1 VSYGLC
7 NTHCVQTTRL
17 DSSANDA
24 LDGKMLIMPSDF
36 FRFLLQARVVPCYL
50 NPVAQFILCPG
61 YPKALIRLLKF
72 FGWSIVAVFCGLLL
86 GLSGAFLYLSPGL
99 PSVEALRSI
108 QLQIPL
114 RVYSSDNKLIAEFGE
129 MRRTPI
135 RFADIPPNFINA
147 LLSAED
153 DNFANHYGV
162 DPSSLMRAATQLV
175 KSGHIQS
182 GGSTITMQVAKN
194 FFLTSERS
202 FSRKTTEILLALQI
216 ERQLTKD
223 EILEL
228 YVNKIYL
235 GNRAYGIEAAAQ
247 VYYGKSIRD
256 VSLAQMAMI
265 AGLPKAPS
273 RFNPL
278 ANPARSK
285 ERRDWIL
292 GRMYKLGKITE
303 ADYTTAINEPLNAS
317 YHVPTPEVNAP
328 YIAEMARAEM
338 VGRYGSDAY
347 TEGFRVTTTVPSNL
361 QEMANTALH
370 EGLMTYDQRH
380 GYRGPESRL
389 PGKTREAWATEL
401 TKQRTISSLEPAI
414 VTQVDKT
421 GLQVL
426 TRTGE
431 EHVGWDSMKW
441 ARPFLNTNSMGANPK
456 QPSDVAQVGDLI
468 RVQRQPDNSLK
479 FSQIPQAQ
487 GALVS
492 LDPQNGAIRSLVGGF
507 AFEQSNY
514 NRAMQA
520 KRQPG
525 SSFKPFV
532 YSAALDNGYT
542 AASLVNDAPIVFVDE
557 YLDKV
562 WRPKNDTNTF
572 LGPIRLREGLYKS
585 RNLVSI
591 RLVQALGIDRT
602 IDYISKFGFNKQ
614 DLPRNLSLAL
624 GTATLTPMEIA
635 TGWSTFANGGYK
647 ISPYII
653 DKIESRNGDTLF
665 VANPPSVPQ
674 GAAVTNGIAAP
685 TDAQAFTVNATP
697 GEAPAAPGAAP
708 QTPAVAERIVD
719 GRTTYI
725 LNSMLED
732 VIKLGT
738 GRRALALGR
747 SDIAG
752 KTGTTNESK
761 DAWFSGYNADYV
773 TTVWTGFDQPESLG
787 KREFG
792 GTVAL
797 PIWMNYMA
805 AALKD
810 KPPHTQPEPEGIL
823 SLRVDPVSGRAASP
837 GTPGAYFELFK
848 AEDTPPSVNELGN
861 GNAPGSPLP
870 ADEAAPIDLF

>member
-1 VSYGLC
+1 
-7 NTHCVQTTRL
+7 
-17 DSSANDA
+17 
-24 LDGKMLIMPSDF
+24 M
-36 FRFLLQARVVPCYL
+36 
-50 NPVAQFILCPG
+50 
-61 YPKALIRLLKF
+61 IRLLKF
-72 FGWSIVAVFCGLLL
+72 FGYSFVAIVCGLLL
-86 GLSGAFLYLSPGL
+86 VFSGAYLYLSPGL

-114 RVYSSDNKLIAEFGE
+114 RVYSSDEKLIAEFGE

-162 DPSSLMRAATQLV
+162 DPSSLVRAATQLV

-202 FSRKTTEILLALQI
+202 FSRKATEILLALQI

-235 GNRAYGIEAAAQ
+235 GNRAYGIEAASQ

-256 VSLAQMAMI
+256 ASLAQMAMI

-292 GRMYKLGKITE
+292 GRMYKLGKIDQSAYE
-303 ADYTTAINEPLNAS
+303 SAVAEPLNAS
-317 YHVPTPEVNAP
+317 YHVPTPEVSAP

-347 TEGFRVTTTVPSNL
+347 TEGFRVTTTIPSNL
-361 QEMANTALH
+361 QEIANHAVH
-370 EGLMTYDQRH
+370 EGLIAYDQRH

-389 PGKTREAWATEL
+389 PGKTLSAWTVEL
-401 TKQRTISSLEPAI
+401 GKQRSISGLDPAI
-414 VTQVDKT
+414 VTQVKKD
-421 GLQVL
+421 GVQVL
-426 TRTGE
+426 TRSGE
-431 EHVGWDSMKW
+431 EHVAWDSMKW
-441 ARPFLNTNSMGANPK
+441 ARPFLNTNSMGPMPK
-456 QPSDVAQVGDLI
+456 QPSDVTQVGDLI
-468 RVQRQPDNSLK
+468 RVQRQKDDSLK
-479 FSQIPQAQ
+479 FSQVPVAQ

-492 LDPQNGAIRSLVGGF
+492 LDPQNGAIRALVGGF

-514 NRAMQA
+514 NRATQA

-572 LGPIRLREGLYKS
+572 LGPIRVREALYKS

-591 RLVQALGIDRT
+591 RLLQAMGVGKT
-602 IDYISKFGFNKQ
+602 IDYMTRFGFNKQ
-614 DLPRNLSLAL
+614 DLPPNLSLAL

-635 TGWSTFANGGYK
+635 TGWSVFANGGYK
-647 ISPYII
+647 VTPYLI

-665 VANPPSVPQ
+665 LANPPSVPN
-674 GAAVTNGIAAP
+674 GVAASDGLAAPANSGITIEPTPGAAP
-685 TDAQAFTVNATP
+685 TDATP
-697 GEAPAAPGAAP
+697 APAA
-708 QTPAVAERIVD
+708 PAVAERIVD

-725 LNSMLED
+725 LTSMLQD
-732 VIKLGT
+732 VIKRGT

-747 SDIAG
+747 TDLAG

-761 DAWFSGYNADYV
+761 DAWFSGYNADYI
-773 TTVWTGFDQPESLG
+773 TTVWTGYDQPESLG
-787 KREFG
+787 RREYG

-797 PIWMNYMA
+797 PIWMSYMGG
-805 AALKD
+805 ALKD
-810 KPPHTQPEPEGIL
+810 KPAHTQAEPEGIL
-823 SLRVDPVSGRAASP
+823 SLRIDPISGRAAAP
-837 GTPGAYFELFK
+837 GTPNAYFELFK
-848 AEDTPPSVNELGN
+848 SEDTPPSMNELGN
-861 GNAPGSPLP
+861 GVAPGSPLP
-870 ADEAAPIDLF
+870 ADESAPIDLF

>member
-1 VSYGLC
+1 
-7 NTHCVQTTRL
+7 
-17 DSSANDA
+17 
-24 LDGKMLIMPSDF
+24 M
-36 FRFLLQARVVPCYL
+36 
-50 NPVAQFILCPG
+50 
-61 YPKALIRLLKF
+61 IRLLKF

-114 RVYSSDNKLIAEFGE
+114 RVYSSDDKLIAEFGE

-194 FFLTSERS
+194 FFLSSERS

-361 QEMANTALH
+361 QEMANTAVH
-370 EGLMTYDQRH
+370 DGLITYDQRH

-401 TKQRTISSLEPAI
+401 TKQRTINGLEPAI
-414 VTQVDKT
+414 VTQVDKN
-421 GLQVL
+421 GLQVM

-431 EHVGWDSMKW
+431 GHVSWDSMKW
-441 ARPFLNTNSMGANPK
+441 ARPFLNTNSMGPNPK

-492 LDPQNGAIRSLVGGF
+492 LDPQNGAIRALVGGF

-532 YSAALDNGYT
+532 YSAALDSGYT
-542 AASLVNDAPIVFVDE
+542 ASSLVNDAPIVFVDE

-572 LGPIRLREGLYKS
+572 LGPIRLREALYKS

-591 RLVQALGIDRT
+591 RLLQAMGVGKT
-602 IDYISKFGFNKQ
+602 IDYITRFGFNKQ
-614 DLPRNLSLAL
+614 DLPPNLSLAL

-635 TGWSTFANGGYK
+635 TGWSAFANGGYK
-647 ISPYII
+647 ITPYII

-674 GAAVTNGIAAP
+674 GDVATSGIAVPA
-685 TDAQAFTVNATP
+685 AQSFTVNATP
-697 GEAPAAPGAAP
+697 AEAPAAPGIAP
-708 QTPAVAERIVD
+708 PTPAVAERIID

-787 KREFG
+787 RKEFG

-848 AEDTPPSVNELGN
+848 AEDTPPSADELGN
-861 GNAPGSPLP
+861 GSAPGSPLP

>member
-1 VSYGLC
+1 
-7 NTHCVQTTRL
+7 
-17 DSSANDA
+17 
-24 LDGKMLIMPSDF
+24 M
-36 FRFLLQARVVPCYL
+36 
-50 NPVAQFILCPG
+50 
-61 YPKALIRLLKF
+61 IRLLKF
-72 FGWSIVAVFCGLLL
+72 FGWSFVAVVCALVL

-135 RFADIPPNFINA
+135 LFADIPPNFINA

-153 DNFANHYGV
+153 DNFANHHGV

-202 FSRKTTEILLALQI
+202 FSRKATEILLALQI

-256 VSLAQMAMI
+256 VTLAQMAMI

-292 GRMYKLGKITE
+292 GRMYKLGKIDE
-303 ADYTTAINEPLNAS
+303 ASYQIALNEPLNAS

-389 PGKTREAWATEL
+389 PGKTREAWTLEL
-401 TKQRTISSLEPAI
+401 TKQRTFSGLEPAI
-414 VTQVDKT
+414 VIEVEKT

-426 TRTGE
+426 TRTGQA
-431 EHVGWDSMKW
+431 HVAWDSMKW

-456 QPSDVAQVGDLI
+456 QPADVAQVGDLI
-468 RVQRQPDNSLK
+468 RVQRQADGSLK
-479 FSQIPQAQ
+479 FSQIPVAQ

-514 NRAMQA
+514 NRAIQA

-532 YSAALDNGYT
+532 YSAALDSGYT

-572 LGPIRLREGLYKS
+572 LGPIRMREALYKS

-591 RLVQALGIDRT
+591 RLLQSMGVGRT

-614 DLPRNLSLAL
+614 DLPPNLSLAL

-647 ISPYII
+647 ITPFII
-653 DKIESRNGDTLF
+653 DKIESRNGENLF
-665 VANPPSVPQ
+665 TANPASVP
-674 GAAVTNGIAAP
+674 GNTAASDGIAAP
-685 TDAQAFTVNATP
+685 ASDSFTVDATP
-697 GEAPAAPGAAP
+697 GEAPAPAV
-708 QTPAVAERIVD
+708 QTPLVAERIVD

-725 LNSMLED
+725 LTSMLQD

-738 GRRALALGR
+738 GRRALSLGR
-747 SDIAG
+747 TDLAG

-787 KREFG
+787 RREYG

-797 PIWMNYMA
+797 PIWINYMG
-805 AALKD
+805 AALKG
-810 KPPHTQPEPEGIL
+810 KPAHTQSEPEGIL

-837 GTPGAYFELFK
+837 GTPNAYFELFK
-848 AEDTPPSVNELGN
+848 SEDTPPSVNELG
-861 GNAPGSPLP
+861 GSAPGSPLP

>member
-1 VSYGLC
+1 
-7 NTHCVQTTRL
+7 
-17 DSSANDA
+17 
-24 LDGKMLIMPSDF
+24 M
-36 FRFLLQARVVPCYL
+36 
-50 NPVAQFILCPG
+50 
-61 YPKALIRLLKF
+61 IRLLKF

-86 GLSGAFLYLSPGL
+86 ALSGAFLYLSPGL

-114 RVYSSDNKLIAEFGE
+114 RVYSSDGKLIAEFGE

-135 RFADIPPNFINA
+135 RFAEIPPNFINA

-194 FFLTSERS
+194 FFLSSERS

-303 ADYTTAINEPLNAS
+303 AAYTEAINEPLNAS

-347 TEGFRVTTTVPSNL
+347 TEGFRVTTTVPSDL
-361 QEMANTALH
+361 QEMANTAVQ

-389 PGKTREAWATEL
+389 PGKTHAAWATEL

-414 VTQVDKT
+414 VTQVEKN
-421 GLQVL
+421 GIQVL
-426 TRTGE
+426 TRNGE
-431 EHVGWDSMKW
+431 EHVAWESMKW
-441 ARPFLNTNSMGANPK
+441 ARPFLNTNSMGAAPR
-456 QPSDVAQVGDLI
+456 QPADVAQVGDLI
-468 RVQRQPDNSLK
+468 RVQRQADNSLK
-479 FSQIPQAQ
+479 FSQVPVAQ
-487 GALVS
+487 GALVT
-492 LDPQNGAIRSLVGGF
+492 LDPQNGAIRALVGGF

-572 LGPIRLREGLYKS
+572 LGPIRMREALYKS

-591 RLVQALGIDRT
+591 RLLQSMGVDHT

-647 ISPYII
+647 ITPYII
-653 DKIESRNGDTLF
+653 DKIESRNGELLF
-665 VANPPSVPQ
+665 SANPPSVPT
-674 GAAVTNGIAAP
+674 GNTASSGIAAP
-685 TDAQAFTVNATP
+685 EHSFTVNTVA
-697 GEAPAAPGAAP
+697 GENPVQAPV
-708 QTPAVAERIVD
+708 QTPAVAERIID

-747 SDIAG
+747 SDLAG

-787 KREFG
+787 RREYG

-797 PIWMNYMA
+797 PIWMNFMG

-810 KPPHTQPEPEGIL
+810 KPPHTQAEPEGIL
-823 SLRVDPVSGRAASP
+823 SLRVDPVSGRAAAP
-837 GTPGAYFELFK
+837 GTPNAYFELFK
-848 AEDTPPSVNELGN
+848 SEDTPPSVNELGN
-861 GNAPGSPLP
+861 GVAPGSPLP

>member
-1 VSYGLC
+1 
-7 NTHCVQTTRL
+7 
-17 DSSANDA
+17 
-24 LDGKMLIMPSDF
+24 M
-36 FRFLLQARVVPCYL
+36 
-50 NPVAQFILCPG
+50 
-61 YPKALIRLLKF
+61 IRLLKF

-86 GLSGAFLYLSPGL
+86 ALSGAFLYLSPGL

-114 RVYSSDNKLIAEFGE
+114 RVYSSDGKLIAEFGE

-135 RFADIPPNFINA
+135 RFAEIPPNFINA

-194 FFLTSERS
+194 FFLSSERS

-303 ADYTTAINEPLNAS
+303 AAYTEAINEPLNAS
-317 YHVPTPEVNAP
+317 YHVPTPEVSAP

-347 TEGFRVTTTVPSNL
+347 TEGFRVTTTVPSDL
-361 QEMANTALH
+361 QEMANTAVH

-389 PGKTREAWATEL
+389 PGKTQAAWATEL
-401 TKQRTISSLEPAI
+401 TKQRTISGLEPAI
-414 VTQVDKT
+414 VTQIEKNGV
-421 GLQVL
+421 QVL
-426 TRTGE
+426 TRNGE
-431 EHVGWDSMKW
+431 EHVAWDTMKW
-441 ARPFLNTNSMGANPK
+441 ARPFLNTNSMGAVPR
-456 QPSDVAQVGDLI
+456 QPADVAQVGDLI
-468 RVQRQPDNSLK
+468 RVQRQADNSLK
-479 FSQIPQAQ
+479 FSQIPVAQ
-487 GALVS
+487 GALVT
-492 LDPQNGAIRSLVGGF
+492 LDPKNGAIRALVGGF

-572 LGPIRLREGLYKS
+572 LGPIRMREALYKS

-591 RLVQALGIDRT
+591 RLLQSMGVDHT

-647 ISPYII
+647 ITPYII
-653 DKIESRNGDTLF
+653 DKIESRNGEMLF
-665 VANPPSVPQ
+665 SANPPSVPT
-674 GAAVTNGIAAP
+674 GDTTSSGIAAP
-685 TDAQAFTVNATP
+685 EHSFTVNTVA
-697 GEAPAAPGAAP
+697 GENPIQAPV
-708 QTPAVAERIVD
+708 QTPAVAERIID

-725 LNSMLED
+725 LNSMLQD

-738 GRRALALGR
+738 GRRALSLGR
-747 SDIAG
+747 TDLAG

-787 KREFG
+787 RREYG

-797 PIWMNYMA
+797 PIWINFMG

-810 KPPHTQPEPEGIL
+810 KPAHTQAEPEGIL
-823 SLRVDPVSGRAASP
+823 SLRVDPVSGRAATP
-837 GTPGAYFELFK
+837 GTPNAYFELFK
-848 AEDTPPSVNELGN
+848 SEDTPPSVNELGN
-861 GNAPGSPLP
+861 GVAPGSPLP

>member
-1 VSYGLC
+1 
-7 NTHCVQTTRL
+7 
-17 DSSANDA
+17 
-24 LDGKMLIMPSDF
+24 M
-36 FRFLLQARVVPCYL
+36 
-50 NPVAQFILCPG
+50 
-61 YPKALIRLLKF
+61 RLLKF

-86 GLSGAFLYLSPGL
+86 ALSGAFLYLSPGL

-114 RVYSSDNKLIAEFGE
+114 RVYSSDGKLIAEFGE

-194 FFLTSERS
+194 FFLSSERS

-292 GRMYKLGKITE
+292 GRMYKLGKISE
-303 ADYTTAINEPLNAS
+303 ADYTAAINEPLNAS

-347 TEGFRVTTTVPSNL
+347 TEGFRVTTTVPSDL
-361 QEMANTALH
+361 QELANTAVH
-370 EGLMTYDQRH
+370 EGLITYDQRH

-389 PGKTREAWATEL
+389 PGKTHAAWAQEL
-401 TKQRTISSLEPAI
+401 TKQRSISGLEPAI
-414 VTQVDKT
+414 VTQVDKN

-441 ARPFLNTNSMGANPK
+441 ARPFLNTNSMGAAPK

-468 RVQRQPDNSLK
+468 RVQRQADNSLK
-479 FSQIPQAQ
+479 FRQIPVVQ

-514 NRAMQA
+514 NRALQA

-572 LGPIRLREGLYKS
+572 LGPIRMREALYKS

-591 RLVQALGIDRT
+591 RLLQSLGVDRT

-635 TGWSTFANGGYK
+635 TGWSVFANGGYK
-647 ISPYII
+647 VTPYII
-653 DKIESRNGDTLF
+653 DKIESRNGETLF
-665 VANPPSVPQ
+665 TANPPSVPA
-674 GAAVTNGIAAP
+674 GDTASSGIAAP
-685 TDAQAFTVNATP
+685 AQQGFTVDNVP
-697 GEAPAAPGAAP
+697 GETPSQAPVQA
-708 QTPAVAERIVD
+708 PAVAERIID

-747 SDIAG
+747 TDLAG

-787 KREFG
+787 RREYG

-797 PIWMNYMA
+797 PIWMNYMG

-810 KPPHTQPEPEGIL
+810 KPAHTQAEPEGIL
-823 SLRVDPVSGRAASP
+823 SLRVDPVSGRAATP
-837 GTPGAYFELFK
+837 GTPNAYFELFK
-848 AEDTPPSVNELGN
+848 SEDTPPSVNELGN
-861 GNAPGSPLP
+861 GYAPGSPLP
-870 ADEAAPIDLF
+870 ADESAPIDLF

>member
-1 VSYGLC
+1 
-7 NTHCVQTTRL
+7 
-17 DSSANDA
+17 
-24 LDGKMLIMPSDF
+24 M
-36 FRFLLQARVVPCYL
+36 
-50 NPVAQFILCPG
+50 
-61 YPKALIRLLKF
+61 IRLLKF

-114 RVYSSDNKLIAEFGE
+114 RVYSSDGKLIAEFGE

-247 VYYGKSIRD
+247 VYYGKPIRD

-292 GRMYKLGKITE
+292 GRMYKLGKIDE
-303 ADYTTAINEPLNAS
+303 AAYQTAINEPLNAS

-361 QEMANTALH
+361 QEMANTAVH
-370 EGLMTYDQRH
+370 EGLITYDQRH

-389 PGKTREAWATEL
+389 PGKTPDAWATEL
-401 TKQRTISSLEPAI
+401 TKQRTISGLEPAI
-414 VTQVDKT
+414 VTQVEKN
-421 GLQVL
+421 GVQVL
-426 TRTGE
+426 TRNGE
-431 EHVGWDSMKW
+431 EHVSWDSMKW
-441 ARPFLNTNSMGANPK
+441 ARPFLNTNSMGAAPK

-468 RVQRQPDNSLK
+468 RVQRQPDNALK
-479 FSQIPQAQ
+479 FSQIPVAQ

-492 LDPQNGAIRSLVGGF
+492 LDPQNGAIRALVGGF

-542 AASLVNDAPIVFVDE
+542 PATLVNDAPIVFVDE

-572 LGPIRLREGLYKS
+572 LGPIRMREALYKS

-591 RLVQALGIDRT
+591 RLLQAMGVGKT
-602 IDYISKFGFNKQ
+602 IDYITRFGFNKQ
-614 DLPRNLSLAL
+614 DLPPNLSLAL

-665 VANPPSVPQ
+665 VANPPSVPKSDV
-674 GAAVTNGIAAP
+674 ASSGIAAP
-685 TDAQAFTVNATP
+685 ASNTFTVNPMP
-697 GEAPAAPGAAP
+697 GEAPAAQATVQA
-708 QTPAVAERIVD
+708 PAVAERIVD
-719 GRTTYI
+719 GRTTFI

-738 GRRALALGR
+738 GRRALAMGR

-797 PIWMNYMA
+797 PIWMNYMG

-810 KPPHTQPEPEGIL
+810 KPPHTQAEPEGIL
-823 SLRVDPVSGRAASP
+823 SLRVDPVSGRAATPS
-837 GTPGAYFELFK
+837 TPGAYFELFK
-848 AEDTPPSVNELGN
+848 SEDTPPSVNELGN

>member
-1 VSYGLC
+1 
-7 NTHCVQTTRL
+7 
-17 DSSANDA
+17 
-24 LDGKMLIMPSDF
+24 M
-36 FRFLLQARVVPCYL
+36 
-50 NPVAQFILCPG
+50 
-61 YPKALIRLLKF
+61 IRLLKF
-72 FGWSIVAVFCGLLL
+72 FGWSFVAVVCALVL

-135 RFADIPPNFINA
+135 LFADIPPNFINA

-153 DNFANHYGV
+153 DNFANHHGV

-202 FSRKTTEILLALQI
+202 FSRKATEILLALQI

-256 VSLAQMAMI
+256 VTLAQMAMI

-292 GRMYKLGKITE
+292 GRMYKLGKIDE
-303 ADYTTAINEPLNAS
+303 ASYQIALNEPLNAS

-389 PGKTREAWATEL
+389 PGKTREAWTLEL
-401 TKQRTISSLEPAI
+401 TKQRTFSGLEPAI
-414 VTQVDKT
+414 VIEVEKT

-426 TRTGE
+426 TRTGQA
-431 EHVGWDSMKW
+431 HVAWDSMKW

-456 QPSDVAQVGDLI
+456 QPADVAQVGDLI
-468 RVQRQPDNSLK
+468 RVQRQADGSLK
-479 FSQIPQAQ
+479 FSQIPVAQ

-514 NRAMQA
+514 NRAIQA

-532 YSAALDNGYT
+532 YSAALDSGYT

-572 LGPIRLREGLYKS
+572 LGPIRMREALYKS

-591 RLVQALGIDRT
+591 RLLQSMGVGRT

-614 DLPRNLSLAL
+614 DLPPNLSLAL

-647 ISPYII
+647 ITPFII
-653 DKIESRNGDTLF
+653 DKIESRNGENLF
-665 VANPPSVPQ
+665 TANPASVP
-674 GAAVTNGIAAP
+674 GNTAASDGIAAP
-685 TDAQAFTVNATP
+685 ASDSFTIDATP
-697 GEAPAAPGAAP
+697 GEAPAPAV
-708 QTPAVAERIVD
+708 QTP
-719 GRTTYI
+719 
-725 LNSMLED
+725 
-732 VIKLGT
+732 
-738 GRRALALGR
+738 
-747 SDIAG
+747 
-752 KTGTTNESK
+752 
-761 DAWFSGYNADYV
+761 
-773 TTVWTGFDQPESLG
+773 
-787 KREFG
+787 
-792 GTVAL
+792 
-797 PIWMNYMA
+797 
-805 AALKD
+805 
-810 KPPHTQPEPEGIL
+810 
-823 SLRVDPVSGRAASP
+823 
-837 GTPGAYFELFK
+837 
-848 AEDTPPSVNELGN
+848 
-861 GNAPGSPLP
+861 
-870 ADEAAPIDLF
+870 

>member
-1 VSYGLC
+1 
-7 NTHCVQTTRL
+7 
-17 DSSANDA
+17 
-24 LDGKMLIMPSDF
+24 M
-36 FRFLLQARVVPCYL
+36 
-50 NPVAQFILCPG
+50 
-61 YPKALIRLLKF
+61 IRLLKF

-86 GLSGAFLYLSPGL
+86 ALSGAFLYLSPGL

-114 RVYSSDNKLIAEFGE
+114 RVYSSDGKLIAEFGE

-194 FFLTSERS
+194 FFLSSERS

-303 ADYTTAINEPLNAS
+303 AAYTEAVNEPLNAS

-328 YIAEMARAEM
+328 YVAEMARAEM

-347 TEGFRVTTTVPSNL
+347 TEGFRVTTTVPSDL
-361 QEMANTALH
+361 QEMANTAVH

-389 PGKTREAWATEL
+389 PGKTQAAWSTEL
-401 TKQRTISSLEPAI
+401 TKQRTISGLEPAI
-414 VTQVDKT
+414 VTLIEKNGV
-421 GLQVL
+421 QVL
-426 TRTGE
+426 TRNGQ
-431 EHVGWDSMKW
+431 EHVAWETMKW
-441 ARPFLNTNSMGANPK
+441 ARPFLNTNSMGAVPR
-456 QPSDVAQVGDLI
+456 QPSDVAQVGDLV
-468 RVQRQPDNSLK
+468 RVQRQADNSLK
-479 FSQIPQAQ
+479 FSQIPVAQ
-487 GALVS
+487 GALVT
-492 LDPQNGAIRSLVGGF
+492 LDPQNGAIRALVGGF

-525 SSFKPFV
+525 SSFKPFI

-542 AASLVNDAPIVFVDE
+542 PASLVNDAPIVFVDE

-572 LGPIRLREGLYKS
+572 LGPIRMREALYKS

-591 RLVQALGIDRT
+591 RLLQSMGVDRT

-647 ISPYII
+647 VTPYII
-653 DKIESRNGDTLF
+653 DKIESRNGEQLF
-665 VANPPSVPQ
+665 SANPPSVPN
-674 GAAVTNGIAAP
+674 GNTASSGIAAP
-685 TDAQAFTVNATP
+685 EQGFTVNTVA
-697 GEAPAAPGAAP
+697 GENPVQPTAQA
-708 QTPAVAERIVD
+708 PAVAERIID
-719 GRTTYI
+719 GRTAYI

-747 SDIAG
+747 PDLAG

-787 KREFG
+787 RREYG

-797 PIWMNYMA
+797 PIWMNFMG

-823 SLRVDPVSGRAASP
+823 SLRVDPVSGRAAAP
-837 GTPGAYFELFK
+837 GTPNAYFELFK
-848 AEDTPPSVNELGN
+848 SEDTPPSVNELGN
-861 GNAPGSPLP
+861 GVAPGSPLP

>member
-1 VSYGLC
+1 
-7 NTHCVQTTRL
+7 
-17 DSSANDA
+17 
-24 LDGKMLIMPSDF
+24 M
-36 FRFLLQARVVPCYL
+36 
-50 NPVAQFILCPG
+50 
-61 YPKALIRLLKF
+61 IRLLKF
-72 FGWSIVAVFCGLLL
+72 FGYSIVAIVCGLLL
-86 GLSGAFLYLSPGL
+86 VLSGAYLYLSPGL

-114 RVYSSDNKLIAEFGE
+114 RVYSSDEKLIAEFGE

-135 RFADIPPNFINA
+135 RFADIPPNFISA

-162 DPSSLMRAATQLV
+162 DPSSLVRAATQLV

-202 FSRKTTEILLALQI
+202 FSRKATEILLALQI

-235 GNRAYGIEAAAQ
+235 GNRAYGIEAASQ

-256 VSLAQMAMI
+256 ASLAQMAMI

-292 GRMYKLGKITE
+292 GRMYKLGKIDQAAYE
-303 ADYTTAINEPLNAS
+303 SAVAEPLNAS

-338 VGRYGSDAY
+338 VGRYGSEAY

-361 QEMANTALH
+361 QEIANHSVH
-370 EGLMTYDQRH
+370 EGLITYDQRH

-389 PGKTREAWATEL
+389 PGKTLSAWTTEL
-401 TKQRTISSLEPAI
+401 GKQRSISGLEPAI
-414 VTQVDKT
+414 VTQVMKD
-421 GLQVL
+421 GIQIL

-431 EHVGWDSMKW
+431 AHVAWDSMKW
-441 ARPFLNTNSMGANPK
+441 ARPFLNTNSMGPMPK

-468 RVQRQPDNSLK
+468 RVQRQKDDSLK
-479 FSQIPQAQ
+479 FSQVPVAQ

-492 LDPQNGAIRSLVGGF
+492 LDPQNGAIRALVGGF

-514 NRAMQA
+514 NRATQA

-572 LGPIRLREGLYKS
+572 LGPIRVREALYKS

-591 RLVQALGIDRT
+591 RLLQAMGVGKT
-602 IDYISKFGFNKQ
+602 IDYMTRFGFAKS
-614 DLPRNLSLAL
+614 DLPPNLSLAL

-647 ISPYII
+647 ITPYLI

-665 VANPPSVPQ
+665 TANPLRVP
-674 GAAVTNGIAAP
+674 GDVVNGVAATDGLAAP
-685 TDAQAFTVNATP
+685 ANGGITIEPAP
-697 GEAPAAPGAAP
+697 GTAPAANAPGTTEP
-708 QTPAVAERIVD
+708 QAPAVAERIVD

-725 LNSMLED
+725 LNSILQD
-732 VIKLGT
+732 VIKKGT

-747 SDIAG
+747 ADIAG

-761 DAWFSGYNADYV
+761 DAWFSGYNGDYV
-773 TTVWTGFDQPESLG
+773 TTVWTGYDQPESLG
-787 KREFG
+787 RREFG
-792 GTVAL
+792 GTVSL
-797 PIWMNYMA
+797 PIWISYMG

-810 KPPHTQPEPEGIL
+810 KPLHTQPEPEGIL
-823 SLRVDPVSGRAASP
+823 SLRIDPVSGRAASP
-837 GTPGAYFELFK
+837 STPNAYFELFK
-848 AEDTPPSVNELGN
+848 SEDTPPSVNELGN
-861 GNAPGSPLP
+861 GVAPGSPLP
-870 ADEAAPIDLF
+870 ADEGAPIDLF

>member
-1 VSYGLC
+1 
-7 NTHCVQTTRL
+7 
-17 DSSANDA
+17 
-24 LDGKMLIMPSDF
+24 M
-36 FRFLLQARVVPCYL
+36 
-50 NPVAQFILCPG
+50 
-61 YPKALIRLLKF
+61 IRLLKF
-72 FGWSIVAVFCGLLL
+72 FGYSIVAIVCGLLL
-86 GLSGAFLYLSPGL
+86 VLSGAYLYLSPGL

-114 RVYSSDNKLIAEFGE
+114 RVYSSDEKLIAEFGE

-162 DPSSLMRAATQLV
+162 DPSSLVRAATQLV

-202 FSRKTTEILLALQI
+202 FSRKATEILLALQI

-235 GNRAYGIEAAAQ
+235 GNRAYGIEAASQ

-256 VSLAQMAMI
+256 ASLAQMAMI

-292 GRMYKLGKITE
+292 GRMYKLGKIDQSAYE
-303 ADYTTAINEPLNAS
+303 SAVAEPLNAS
-317 YHVPTPEVNAP
+317 YHVPTPEVSAP

-347 TEGFRVTTTVPSNL
+347 TEGFRVTTTIPSNL
-361 QEMANTALH
+361 QEIANHAVH
-370 EGLMTYDQRH
+370 EGLIAYDQRH

-389 PGKTREAWATEL
+389 PGKTLSAWTVEL
-401 TKQRTISSLEPAI
+401 GKQRSISGLDPAI
-414 VTQVDKT
+414 VTQVKKD
-421 GLQVL
+421 GVQVL
-426 TRTGE
+426 TRSGE
-431 EHVGWDSMKW
+431 EHVAWDSMKW
-441 ARPFLNTNSMGANPK
+441 ARPFLNTNSMGPMPK

-468 RVQRQPDNSLK
+468 RVQRQKDDSLK
-479 FSQIPQAQ
+479 FSQVPVAQ

-492 LDPQNGAIRSLVGGF
+492 LDPQNGAIRALVGGF

-514 NRAMQA
+514 NRATQA

-572 LGPIRLREGLYKS
+572 LGPIRIREALYKS

-591 RLVQALGIDRT
+591 RLLQAMGVGKT
-602 IDYISKFGFNKQ
+602 IDYMTRFGFNKQ
-614 DLPRNLSLAL
+614 DLPPNLSLAL

-635 TGWSTFANGGYK
+635 TGWSVFANGGYK
-647 ISPYII
+647 VTPYLI

-665 VANPPSVPQ
+665 LANPPSVPN
-674 GAAVTNGIAAP
+674 GVAASDGLAAPANGGITIEPTPGAAP
-685 TDAQAFTVNATP
+685 TDATP
-697 GEAPAAPGAAP
+697 APAA
-708 QTPAVAERIVD
+708 PAVAERIVD

-725 LNSMLED
+725 LTSMLQD
-732 VIKLGT
+732 VIKRGT

-747 SDIAG
+747 TDLAG

-761 DAWFSGYNADYV
+761 DAWFSGYNADYI
-773 TTVWTGFDQPESLG
+773 TTVWTGYDQPESLG
-787 KREFG
+787 RREYG

-797 PIWMNYMA
+797 PIWMSYMGG
-805 AALKD
+805 ALKD
-810 KPPHTQPEPEGIL
+810 KPAHTQAEPEGIL
-823 SLRVDPVSGRAASP
+823 SLRIDPISGRAAAP
-837 GTPGAYFELFK
+837 GTPNAYFELFK
-848 AEDTPPSVNELGN
+848 SEDTPPSMNELGN
-861 GNAPGSPLP
+861 GVAPGSPLP
-870 ADEAAPIDLF
+870 ADESAPIDLF

>member
-1 VSYGLC
+1 
-7 NTHCVQTTRL
+7 
-17 DSSANDA
+17 
-24 LDGKMLIMPSDF
+24 M
-36 FRFLLQARVVPCYL
+36 
-50 NPVAQFILCPG
+50 
-61 YPKALIRLLKF
+61 RLLKF

-114 RVYSSDNKLIAEFGE
+114 RVYSSDGKLIAEFGE

-162 DPSSLMRAATQLV
+162 DPSSLMRAASQLV

-292 GRMYKLGKITE
+292 GRMYKLGKIDE
-303 ADYTTAINEPLNAS
+303 AAYQAAINEPLNAS

-361 QEMANTALH
+361 QEMANTAVH
-370 EGLMTYDQRH
+370 EGLITYDQRH

-389 PGKTREAWATEL
+389 PGKTPAAWATEL
-401 TKQRTISSLEPAI
+401 TKQRTISGLEPAI
-414 VTQVDKT
+414 VTLIEKNGV
-421 GLQVL
+421 QVL
-426 TRTGE
+426 TRNGE
-431 EHVGWDSMKW
+431 EHVSWDSMKW
-441 ARPFLNTNSMGANPK
+441 ARPFLNTNSMGPAPK

-468 RVQRQPDNSLK
+468 RVQRQADNALK
-479 FSQIPQAQ
+479 FSQIPVAQ
-487 GALVS
+487 SALVS
-492 LDPQNGAIRSLVGGF
+492 LDPQNGAIRALVGGF

-542 AASLVNDAPIVFVDE
+542 PATLVNDAPIVFVDE

-572 LGPIRLREGLYKS
+572 LGPIRMREALYKS

-591 RLVQALGIDRT
+591 RLLQALGVDRT

-647 ISPYII
+647 ITPYII

-665 VANPPSVPQ
+665 VANPPSVPK
-674 GAAVTNGIAAP
+674 GDIASNGIAAP
-685 TDAQAFTVNATP
+685 VSNTFTVNPTP
-697 GEAPAAPGAAP
+697 GEAPAT
-708 QTPAVAERIVD
+708 QTTVQAPAVAERIID
-719 GRTTYI
+719 GRTTFI

-738 GRRALALGR
+738 GRRALSMGR

-797 PIWMNYMA
+797 PIWMNYMS
-805 AALKD
+805 AALKG
-810 KPPHTQPEPEGIL
+810 KPPHTQAEPEGIL
-823 SLRVDPVSGRAASP
+823 SLRVDPVSGRAATPS
-837 GTPGAYFELFK
+837 TPGAYFELFK
-848 AEDTPPSVNELGN
+848 SEDSPPSINELGN